1 MAAKADVN
9 AAASAWEGRT
19 ALQAAAEGDHL
30 NVVDRLLARKGTK
43 SRGEVKSMV
52 AWAAVNLVPEIFCP
66 RCTFLRIRLVVSLSI

>member
-9 AAASAWEGRT
+9 AAAAEHDGRT
-19 ALQAAAEGDHL
+19 VLQAAAKGGHL

-52 AWAAVNLVPEIFCP
+52 AWAAVNLVPELFCP
-66 RCTFLRIRLVVSLSI
+66 RCTFLGVRLVVSLSI